1 MFQKL
6 KQNILIILIF
16 FLVGCALD
24 IPDENKLPKWS
35 TILEVPIVQTTLDLN
50 EFLED
55 SLIATYPLGEGGDSI
70 FVFNKTIQLDT
81 VTVGDKLKI
90 DPIEKDIVQYASAI
104 DIDSSQTIF
113 SIGYDSVGID
123 DISELIDAEIGLI
136 DLNNIGSQNTDPI
149 SFSDA
154 MPSSLVD
161 IIEAAITAAG
171 GTAEVIVD
179 TAALVPQQKTISF
192 DSFTSATIDSGFIDV
207 KIYNNLF
214 IPLGAPIYVDIK
226 NSIGTELFQLV
237 WNSEIATGDSST
249 ISHNVSGMT
258 LPGDMLVEVSGTSNG
273 SQGEEVAITT
283 ADLSSTFTIN
293 VSARDFSVSEAT
305 AVVPS
310 QTINDTSVITLN
322 PSETIVEQAVMSH
335 GELDIAVTNNLLLTG
350 NILLNIPS
358 LYYESIDSTLKLNFS
373 LESGSSS
380 MPTVD
385 LDGWSLLMN
394 FDNQSLDYN
403 YIIITN
409 DTDPDNISISQTD
422 NVELDLN
429 ISDIFF
435 SSVTGQIESQ
445 IVEKSGDINIESE
458 SRIQSA
464 SISNG
469 QMNLIVDNSI
479 GGSSNVHLTVP
490 ELIIGNSML
499 DTVLFID
506 SGENEFV
513 IPLSDYELLPVS
525 VDDQRLT
532 YNTNTTTLVETSTY
546 FLHDSISITMNLSDL
561 TFNAV
566 SGYLNQDDNI
576 QMDRISLDNDTKIQN
591 AEIDSGKILL
601 TIQNFIGLEADVIF
615 SIEELKQGND
625 PLETSFQISSSTDPF
640 QREID
645 LSGYTL
651 SIPLDSQSVN
661 YTSTLSIPNDQ
672 LLSLTLNDSISIDV
686 LIDTLWFGSITGIV
700 DTVNVSIDTVK
711 KEISALPEDM
721 DGFDFANVE
730 ISIDFESGITIPVFL
745 DLTLESSNSNGAS
758 ETVSIANWNI
768 SDSSTV
774 IVPNASTL
782 INVQPDQILAYGS
795 ARVGGD
801 GTIGSVTSDEIILGE
816 LSVRAPLEFEIGQNA
831 LITTDPTLLNEN
843 DSDIVPEEIESIVLF
858 VEYDNDFEF
867 GSMITVSMSQDTLDF
882 ESGTA
887 DLLVDELQIGSTSTG
902 LDSIELNDNRLGL
915 FNQDSIYLRVEIKVI
930 GQEDDN
936 GNPVSS
942 KFLSTDEMHLN
953 IYGRVQYLIDV
964 PEILD
969 SE

>member
-1 MFQKL
+1 M
-6 KQNILIILIF
+6 
-16 FLVGCALD
+16 G
-24 IPDENKLPKWS
+24 DE
-35 TILEVPIVQTTLDLN
+35 
-50 EFLED
+50 
-55 SLIATYPLGEGGDSI
+55 GDSI

-104 DIDSSQTIF
+104 DIDSSQTRFAIE
-113 SIGYDSVGID
+113 YDSVGLD

-136 DLNNIGSQNTDPI
+136 NLDNIGSQNTDPI

-154 MPSSLVD
+154 MPTSLVD
-161 IIEAAITAAG
+161 IIEAAITASG
-171 GTAEVIVD
+171 GSAEVVVD
-179 TAALVPQQKTISF
+179 TVALVPQQKTISF
-192 DSFTSATIDSGFIDV
+192 DSFTSATVDSGFIDV

-226 NSIGTELFQLV
+226 NSIGTELFQLI
-237 WNSEIATGDSST
+237 WNSEIAAGDSST

-273 SQGEEVAITT
+273 SQGEQVAVTI

-293 VSARDFSVSEAT
+293 VLARDFNVSEAS
-305 AVVPS
+305 AIVPS
-310 QTINDTSVITLN
+310 QTIEDTSFITIN
-322 PSETIVEQAVMSH
+322 PSETIVEQAIMSH
-335 GELDIAVTNNLLLTG
+335 GALDISVTNNLLLTG
-350 NILLNIPS
+350 NILLKIPS
-358 LYYESIDSTLKLNFS
+358 LYYESIDSTLKLNFL
-373 LESGSSS
+373 LESGSFSLN
-380 MPTVD
+380 TVD
-385 LDGWSLLMN
+385 LDGWSLVMD
-394 FDNQSLDYN
+394 FENQYLDYN
-403 YIIITN
+403 YTITTD
-409 DTDPDNISISQTD
+409 DTEPNNISISQTD

-429 ISDIFF
+429 ISEIFF
-435 SSVTGQIESQ
+435 SSVSGQIESQ
-445 IVEKSGDINIESE
+445 IVEQSGDINIESE

-479 GGSSNVHLTVP
+479 GGSANVHLTVP
-490 ELIIGNSML
+490 ELIRGNSIL
-499 DTVLFID
+499 DTVLFIN
-506 SGENEFV
+506 SGENGFA
-513 IPLSDYELLPVS
+513 ISLSDYELQPVS

-532 YNTNTTTLVETSTY
+532 YNTNTTTLVETNTY
-546 FLHDSISITMNLSDL
+546 YLQDSINITMNLSDL
-561 TFNAV
+561 TFDAV

-576 QMDRISLDNDTKIQN
+576 QMDRIDLDNDTKIQT
-591 AEIDSGKILL
+591 AQIDSGKILF

-615 SIEELKQGND
+615 SIEELKQGSD
-625 PLETSFQISSSTDPF
+625 PLETSFQISSSPDPF

-651 SIPLDSQSVN
+651 SVPLDSQSVN
-661 YTSTLSIPNDQ
+661 YTSTLSIPSDQ
-672 LLSLTLNDSISIDV
+672 LLSLTLNDSIAIDV

-700 DTVNVSIDTVK
+700 DTVDVSIDTVK

-730 ISIDFESGITIPVFL
+730 ISIDFESGISIPVFL
-745 DLTLESSNSNGAS
+745 DLTLESSNSNGIS
-758 ETVSIANWNI
+758 KTVSISNWNI

-774 IVPNASTL
+774 IVPNASVL
-782 INVQPDQILAYGS
+782 INIQPDQILAYGS

-801 GTIGSVTSDEIILGE
+801 GTVGSVTSDDIILGE
-816 LSVRAPLEFEIGQNA
+816 LSVRAPLEFEIGQDA

-843 DSDIVPEEIESIVLF
+843 ESEIVPEEIENIALF
-858 VEYDNDFEF
+858 VQYNNDFEF

-887 DLLVDELQIGSTSTG
+887 DLLIDELQIGSTSTG

-930 GQEDDN
+930 GQEDNN
-936 GNPVSS
+936 GNPVPS
-942 KFLSTDEMHLN
+942 KFLSTDEMQLN
-953 IYGRVQYLIDV
+953 IYGRVQYFIDGSN
-964 PEILD
+964 ILD